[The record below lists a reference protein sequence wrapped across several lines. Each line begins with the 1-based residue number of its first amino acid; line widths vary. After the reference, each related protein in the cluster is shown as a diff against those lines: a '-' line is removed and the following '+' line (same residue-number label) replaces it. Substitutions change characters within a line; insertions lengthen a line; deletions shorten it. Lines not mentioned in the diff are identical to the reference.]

1 MNTDSVSSSRRLR
14 ACCAR
19 SGANGVCPHRER
31 GETTRVGGDA
41 LRLFLERA
49 RQRAAQRHRQRVA
62 QLEFQYLHQLQGCS
76 TLPGASTP
84 RPQQKEE
91 EGKSPAAA
99 RDTRGTSR
107 GSSRVD
113 CLSSTGADDADVIE
127 IELEDSDGDE
137 NGEYIKGVETGTR
150 LVACGFA
157 STSSTGATT
166 CYTST
171 SGKKTTPPHFMPAS
185 FTPQS
190 ESNSQG
196 LSPEV
201 YTPFASAPEETLDHH
216 AVSAIKESI
225 TMKYDNVAT
234 PNVEG
239 GAVDAFVG
247 DSVKNICAGG
257 AAAQPEPVLPT
268 FGECDDQQQVTRCL
282 MHVFANHLD
291 AEASQVVHDHSQSPT
306 AKELLDPELEE
317 YFAWEAAKPLKRR
330 ESVQAGLN
338 CVSYL
343 AKIYAA
349 AQPELCSSALFDAPG
364 KKLAKPLMPECSP
377 SRYIQWIASEVDCYE
392 DLLLHL
398 TPASREAERR
408 VVEGVC
414 ETVLNDY
421 ITRCVVDCI
430 LHSCDAAAS
439 FCSREKEKQPN
450 EAYGGNANRIE
461 GGGGVHGRGGSP
473 HSKPPRVT
481 HL

>member
-1 MNTDSVSSSRRLR
+1 MNTDSACSSRRLR
-14 ACCAR
+14 ACCAGN
-19 SGANGVCPHRER
+19 GANGVGPHRDR
-31 GETTRVGGDA
+31 GETTRVGDDA
-41 LRLFLERA
+41 LRLFLERS
-49 RQRAAQRHRQRVA
+49 RQRAAQ
-62 QLEFQYLHQLQGCS
+62 LEFRYLHQLQGCS

-84 RPQQKEE
+84 RPQPKEE
-91 EGKSPAAA
+91 DEKGPAAA
-99 RDTRGTSR
+99 RGTRGTSR
-107 GSSRVD
+107 GSPRVD
-113 CLSSTGADDADVIE
+113 YLSLMAADDADVIE
-127 IELEDSDGDE
+127 IQLEDSDDDDNVE
-137 NGEYIKGVETGTR
+137 CMNGVDTEER
-150 LVACGFA
+150 LMSCRFA
-157 STSSTGATT
+157 STSSTAATT
-166 CYTST
+166 CFTST
-171 SGKKTTPPHFMPAS
+171 AGKKTPPHFVPAS

-201 YTPFASAPEETLDHH
+201 YTPFASAPEEVLDRH

-239 GAVDAFVG
+239 EAVDAFMG
-247 DSVKNICAGG
+247 NSAKNICAGEV
-257 AAAQPEPVLPT
+257 AAQPETVLPT
-268 FGECDDQQQVTRCL
+268 FGECDDQQQVMRCL
-282 MHVFANHLD
+282 MHAFANHLD
-291 AEASQVVHDHSQSPT
+291 SEASQVVHDHSQSPT

-317 YFAWEAAKPLKRR
+317 YIAWEAAKPLKRR
-330 ESVQAGLN
+330 ESLQAGLN

-364 KKLAKPLMPECSP
+364 KKLAEPLMPECPP

-430 LHSCDAAAS
+430 LHSCNAAAS
-439 FCSREKEKQPN
+439 FWSQDKEKQPN
-450 EAYGGNANRIE
+450 QAHGGNAKSGE
-461 GGGGVHGRGGSP
+461 GGGGVHERGGGSP
-473 HSKPPRVT
+473 HSKSSRVT
-481 HL
+481 YL